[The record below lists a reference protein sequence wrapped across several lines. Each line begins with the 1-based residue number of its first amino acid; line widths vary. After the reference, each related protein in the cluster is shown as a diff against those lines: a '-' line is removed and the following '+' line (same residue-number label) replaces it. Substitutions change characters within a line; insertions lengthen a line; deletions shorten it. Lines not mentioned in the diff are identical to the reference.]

1 MFTIIKSIYYIR
13 VDSYYIRV
21 DGHFWIKDDDG
32 DNNFYINY
40 LKKKKSAEQPF
51 EGKKDKRIKTNFK
64 KQIN

>member
-1 MFTIIKSIYYIR
+1 MFTIVQLLKLGS
-13 VDSYYIRV
+13 RV

-40 LKKKKSAEQPF
+40 FKKKSAEQPF